1 MSTAV
6 LALVLPIIAA
16 LAARRLRR
24 LAWLTRVTS
33 WSMYPT
39 LSPGDRV
46 LTRGIRRANQLHRGD
61 VVVADSDELGRPIIK
76 RLIGLPGDRVHVDA
90 LGLSVNGAP
99 VDEPYVAA
107 PGGPAARF
115 VVPARS
121 VLLLGDNRAASSDS
135 RSWTQP
141 YLPLGAI
148 KGRAGAAL
156 RWTSR
161 GRA

>member
-46 LTRGIRRANQLHRGD
+46 LTRGIRRVVLGRMDRDVARLHRPHDLAAVGATRD
-61 VVVADSDELGRPIIK
+61 
-76 RLIGLPGDRVHVDA
+76 HVD
-90 LGLSVNGAP
+90 P
-99 VDEPYVAA
+99 QVD
-107 PGGPAARF
+107 
-115 VVPARS
+115 
-121 VLLLGDNRAASSDS
+121 L
-135 RSWTQP
+135 
-141 YLPLGAI
+141 
-148 KGRAGAAL
+148 AG
-156 RWTSR
+156 
-161 GRA
+161 